1 MDCVDIETFHILK
14 ALEDSPSD
22 VRYLPGIFISDV
34 LTSKPLQDKIGI
46 NNAYRA
52 FSNFMQSTFIYL
64 HLR

>member
-34 LTSKPLQDKIGI
+34 LTS
-46 NNAYRA
+46 
-52 FSNFMQSTFIYL
+52 
-64 HLR
+64 